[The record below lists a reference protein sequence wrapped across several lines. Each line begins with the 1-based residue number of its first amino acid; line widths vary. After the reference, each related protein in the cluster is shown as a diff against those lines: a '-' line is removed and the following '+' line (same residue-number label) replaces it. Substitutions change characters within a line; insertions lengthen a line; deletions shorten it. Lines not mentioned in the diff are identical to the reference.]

1 MDQSHVELFPLA
13 PDGPTAPSARQYKR
27 NSLTLIMHLTML
39 WIMHS
44 TMHTC
49 ADISVFA
56 CDGGVARIT
65 QMTRN
70 IHYAIRRVVQ
80 HPPCFT
86 DDPPL
91 GQSLIRSHQ
100 VIYHLG
106 HTTNGTLVATQGS
119 SRQLRQ
125 GERERW
131 FSSRQFRRGERER

>member
-13 PDGPTAPSARQYKR
+13 SDGPTAPSARQYKR

-39 WIMHS
+39 WIMHLA
-44 TMHTC
+44 MHTC

-70 IHYAIRRVVQ
+70 IHYAIWHVIQ

-91 GQSLIRSHQ
+91 GQSSIRSHQ